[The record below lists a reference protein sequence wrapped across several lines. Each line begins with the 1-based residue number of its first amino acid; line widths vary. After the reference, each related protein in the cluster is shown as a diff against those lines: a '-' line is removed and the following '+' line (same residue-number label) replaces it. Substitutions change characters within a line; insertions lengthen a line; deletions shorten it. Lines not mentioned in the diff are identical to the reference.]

1 MNGITS
7 LNSGAVDLRLSGD
20 QTQRGSYV
28 QRRRAQM
35 AGGGIT
41 SLNMPR
47 KHYLFGK
54 FGDWVGDVKDKIVD
68 DIIPNEL
75 KNPAVLATLGGI
87 GLNQFGLPDAL
98 TQKMGMGSDVG
109 QNWIGELL
117 GGVMPGDTQF
127 NTVLGDTLPFSYQD
141 VTSNPLPGGFDQLA
155 KDVLAKDMV
164 GYFPGQVDPKLAAL
178 VGMKDTG
185 GVMGSNILKQLGSGQ
200 GTTGGTLGAY
210 LKNQATN
217 ALKQKTGLDTV
228 KGLGETLFGDTQRT
242 GQEPFNWKIPV
253 AGGLAAGAYTA
264 SQPRDVLPMDETGI
278 KFQTAEAAKAD
289 PNLRFKP
296 QEQYTLKDG
305 GRIGYNR
312 GRVVNPGGYAGETA
326 GPLDNKIEGF
336 NEQMLSEYL
345 QGNYPEYEGE
355 RVSDYYNRPNFTD
368 VQAVV
373 KIIQMG
379 GSHDDVRK
387 VLGIDITDER
397 IDDFVR
403 WNTEEKAQ
411 GGRIGYQEGGIPSV
425 PEQFLEDLKKRD
437 FENLLNDFEK
447 WKKFQERKKDYGPGG
462 QNVAEGGRIGYNRG
476 RVVNPGGY
484 AGQMWEDPEYKGWKK
499 IYETNPELASQHE
512 FHDSHL
518 NTYEDEK
525 HWEKAEEIGGSYWSS
540 LPFRDR
546 TRERGASM
554 VEKLQEYKYGDKSQ
568 EDLISDMENMWQ
580 EKIDEGYNPGNT
592 GFFNDFGISDKD
604 EIREKVEEGWEEA
617 RLSGDT
623 GITTVAQGGRIGAE
637 EGGLMN
643 LGGMEKDYRQE
654 GGFVPIGGQEKADDV
669 PARLSKNEFVF
680 TADAVRNAGGGDI
693 DQGAKVMENLME
705 HLEAGG
711 EVSEDSQGLEG
722 AQAMYANTQKLQ
734 NRII

>member
-1 MNGITS
+1 
-7 LNSGAVDLRLSGD
+7 
-20 QTQRGSYV
+20 
-28 QRRRAQM
+28 
-35 AGGGIT
+35 
-41 SLNMPR
+41 
-47 KHYLFGK
+47 
-54 FGDWVGDVKDKIVD
+54 
-68 DIIPNEL
+68 
-75 KNPAVLATLGGI
+75 
-87 GLNQFGLPDAL
+87 
-98 TQKMGMGSDVG
+98 
-109 QNWIGELL
+109 
-117 GGVMPGDTQF
+117 MPGDTQF

-210 LKNQATN
+210 LKKQATN
-217 ALKQKTGLDTV
+217 ALNQKTGLDTV

-312 GRVVNPGGYAGETA
+312 GRVVNPGGYAGEKA
-326 GPLDNKIEGF
+326 PPLDNRIEGF
-336 NEQMLSEYL
+336 NQTMLDEYL
-345 QGNYPEYEGE
+345 QGNYPEFEGE

-411 GGRIGYQEGGIPSV
+411 
-425 PEQFLEDLKKRD
+425 
-437 FENLLNDFEK
+437 
-447 WKKFQERKKDYGPGG
+447 
-462 QNVAEGGRIGYNRG
+462 GGRIGYNRG

-637 EGGLMN
+637 EGGRMN